1 MGKFRTERSTMVRI
15 WRIYNL
21 IKNSNYPDARQLAD
35 QLEVSL
41 RTIERDIEQ
50 LRDQMQAPIV
60 YDRMR
65 RGYYFSKEYN
75 LPPIRFTEGEILS
88 IIIGQKLLSQ
98 MEGSA
103 VGPIFRNL
111 REKLECLL
119 GEESPCS
126 NRELEEAVSFGIAP
140 LRGEDWRVAQN
151 LAELREAVFQR
162 QQVEIIYNSISAG
175 EKRKRQVRPYHL
187 RFFDGA
193 WYLIGYCLLRQEVR
207 IFAVDRIE
215 TLRKTGAVFEYPAD
229 FKIEEYLDGVW
240 GIMRGRPYH
249 VKIWFDSHQA
259 RWIRERPL
267 RDGERLEES
276 ADGTVILETA
286 VSGLMEIKR
295 WIMGFGSH
303 AKVLE
308 PAELREEIREE
319 LIRMGEIYGVKERE
333 APLLKDGN

>member
-1 MGKFRTERSTMVRI
+1 MGKLRTGRSTMVRI

-21 IKNSNYPDARQLAD
+21 IKYSNYPDVRQLAD

-60 YDRMR
+60 YDRMH
-65 RGYYFSKEYN
+65 RGYYFSEEYI
-75 LPPIRFTEGEILS
+75 LPPIRFTEGEIVS
-88 IIIGQKLLSQ
+88 IIIGQKLLLQ
-98 MEGSA
+98 MEGLLA
-103 VGPIFRNL
+103 GQVFRNL
-111 REKLECLL
+111 RDKLECLL
-119 GEESPCS
+119 GEESLCS
-126 NRELEEAVSFGIAP
+126 NKDLEEAVSFGIAP
-140 LRGEDWRVAQN
+140 IRGEDWRVAKN
-151 LAELREAVFQR
+151 LAKLREAVFQR

-175 EKRKRQVRPYHL
+175 EKRKRQVHPYHL
-187 RFFDGA
+187 RFYDGA
-193 WYLIGYCLLRQEVR
+193 WYLIGYCLIHHEVR

-215 TLRKTGAVFEYPAD
+215 TLRITGAIFEYPVD
-229 FKIEEYLDGVW
+229 FKIDEYLNGVW
-240 GIMRGRPYH
+240 GIMRGRYYH
-249 VKIWFDSHQA
+249 VKISFDNHQA

-267 RDGERLEES
+267 RNGERLEES
-276 ADGTVILETA
+276 ADGAVILETA

-319 LIRMGEIYGVKERE
+319 LIKMGKIYGVEK
-333 APLLKDGN
+333 